1 MLIRIFSSLR
11 ITDTVD
17 KFFSC
22 FLFVVLL
29 IVFTRMKRHIW
40 CKQCDDNVNIYCF
53 RSDVRNSLIYS
64 LDLEQNVMENFLYV
78 RGKIPFRHFHDYS
91 WEFLCGG
98 ILRIWLC
105 SQTYA
110 QGRQCYKV
118 GCFMQKSLTN
128 LFCSMLHATLSNI
141 FCNYLM

>member
-1 MLIRIFSSLR
+1 MLVRIFSSLR

-64 LDLEQNVMENFLYV
+64 LDLEQHVMENFLYV

-91 WEFLCGG
+91 
-98 ILRIWLC
+98 
-105 SQTYA
+105 
-110 QGRQCYKV
+110 
-118 GCFMQKSLTN
+118 
-128 LFCSMLHATLSNI
+128 
-141 FCNYLM
+141 